1 LKKLT
6 TTSYNAL
13 CKKNI
18 TPIPDRKRGKQDTDK
33 PMPSPQA
40 KDNPPPEQPA
50 RVEYADRKARAVL
63 ESQVA
68 SLNDPSE
75 ADWTKVKQNASRTVY
90 RRTIDNTDVYLKHF
104 HGKSFFHR
112 LARALGISQAAREM
126 HFAKYL
132 SAAGVETPRPLATSA
147 RKPEW
152 FAAEAVE
159 DAAPGDQWHN
169 EQLAAGA
176 AGRKAIDKAT
186 RDLAGLIARMHAAGV
201 IHRDLHCGNILVA
214 RPNDAPRLVL
224 TDLHRL
230 KRRRRLT
237 RLAKTANLA
246 QLLHDLR
253 DTTTR
258 TQRLRFLKHYLAQ
271 SNARGTL
278 RGWEFLIDQMARR
291 HTRKHHAHR
300 DRRVNGKNRYFSN
313 VSVKGNWKGQ
323 VVLASKH
330 HPAGS
335 HAADEAF
342 TAEQWTT
349 VLSAGPKLL
358 EGDDIEVVKD
368 SPSGR
373 VVHRTLKLG
382 DVELDVHIKRPR
394 RKRTWKI
401 LLDCLRAS
409 RPLRAF
415 RLGHQMMTRGVDT
428 ALPLA
433 AIEKRVGP
441 FLTDSILITETVKAS
456 HLNQFLHVRLA
467 HVADPQL
474 AGMSETEQEA
484 VARNVL
490 SSLGRMVRRLHDNNL
505 VHRDLKSGNILVH
518 WTPREDPSVILIDL
532 DGLKRVSRISMR
544 QRFQG
549 LMRLNVSL
557 LECTSVSHAGRL
569 RMLLGYLRRPGA
581 GRIQFKPYWRVLQQ
595 WSARKLNQQITS
607 RRKRQRKRKRD
618 SRRATS

>member
-1 LKKLT
+1 
-6 TTSYNAL
+6 
-13 CKKNI
+13 
-18 TPIPDRKRGKQDTDK
+18 
-33 PMPSPQA
+33 
-40 KDNPPPEQPA
+40 
-50 RVEYADRKARAVL
+50 
-63 ESQVA
+63 
-68 SLNDPSE
+68 
-75 ADWTKVKQNASRTVY
+75 
-90 RRTIDNTDVYLKHF
+90 
-104 HGKSFFHR
+104 
-112 LARALGISQAAREM
+112 
-126 HFAKYL
+126 
-132 SAAGVETPRPLATSA
+132 
-147 RKPEW
+147 
-152 FAAEAVE
+152 
-159 DAAPGDQWHN
+159 
-169 EQLAAGA
+169 
-176 AGRKAIDKAT
+176 
-186 RDLAGLIARMHAAGV
+186 
-201 IHRDLHCGNILVA
+201 
-214 RPNDAPRLVL
+214 VL
-224 TDLHRL
+224 TDLHRF
-230 KRRRRLT
+230 KQCRKLT

-271 SNARGTL
+271 SRATGTL

-300 DRRVNGKNRYFSN
+300 DRRVNGKNRYFTN
-313 VSVKGNWKGQ
+313 VSLPGGWKGQ
-323 VVLASKH
+323 AVLASKH
-330 HPAGS
+330 RPPGSTAAGCVLTS
-335 HAADEAF
+335 
-342 TAEQWTT
+342 EQWTEI
-349 VLSAGPKLL
+349 LAQGPKLL
-358 EGDDIEVVKD
+358 EGDDVEVVKD

-373 VVHRTLKLG
+373 VVRRRLKVG
-382 DVELDVHIKRPR
+382 DIELDVHIKRPR
-394 RKRTWKI
+394 RKRAWKVI
-401 LLDCLRAS
+401 LDCLRPS

-441 FLTDSILITETVKAS
+441 FLTDSILIAETVQAS

-474 AGMSETEQEA
+474 APLSQAEQET

-490 SSLGRMVRRLHDNNL
+490 SNLGRMVRRLHDNNL

-518 WTPREDPSVILIDL
+518 WTPEDGPNVVLIDL

-569 RMLLGYLRRPGA
+569 RMLLGYLRRPGS

-595 WSARKLNQQITS
+595 WSARKLNQQIKS
-607 RRKRQRKRKRD
+607 RRKRQRKRKRA
-618 SRRATS
+618 SRRSPA